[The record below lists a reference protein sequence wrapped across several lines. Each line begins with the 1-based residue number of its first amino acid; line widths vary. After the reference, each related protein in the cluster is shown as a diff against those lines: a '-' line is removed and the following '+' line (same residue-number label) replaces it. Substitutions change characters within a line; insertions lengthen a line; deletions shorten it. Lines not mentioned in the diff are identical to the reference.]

1 LRQLI
6 GLTALAAGVLVGLY
20 GFFLIA
26 YEGDTAGGEEA
37 YVSFGGSKI
46 DADVFGAIT
55 IVVAVLV
62 IGVGLA
68 LVTRRLAS
76 RS

>member
-1 LRQLI
+1 LRRLI
-6 GLTALAAGVLVGLY
+6 GLTALAAGILAALY
-20 GFFLIA
+20 GLFLVA
-26 YEGDTAGGEEA
+26 YEGDTAGGEET

-55 IVVAVLV
+55 IVIAVLV

-68 LVTRRLAS
+68 LVTRRFAS

>member
-6 GLTALAAGVLVGLY
+6 GLTALAAGVLAALY
-20 GFFLIA
+20 GLFLVA
-26 YEGDTAGGEEA
+26 YEGDTAGCEET
-37 YVSFGGSKI
+37 YVSFGGSKV

-55 IVVAVLV
+55 VVVAVLV

-68 LVTRRLAS
+68 LVRRRFAR

>member
-1 LRQLI
+1 LRQLL

-26 YEGDTAGGEEA
+26 YEGDTAGGEET
-37 YVSFGGSKI
+37 YVSFGGSEI
-46 DADVFGAIT
+46 DADIFGGIAV
-55 IVVAVLV
+55 VVAVLA

-68 LVTRRLAS
+68 VVRGRFARRS
-76 RS
+76 

>member
-20 GFFLIA
+20 GFFLLA
-26 YEGDTAGGEEA
+26 YEGDTAGGEET
-37 YVSFGGSKI
+37 YVSFGGSEI
-46 DADVFGAIT
+46 DADVFGVISL
-55 IVVAVLV
+55 VVAAVS
-62 IGVGLA
+62 IGVGLV
-68 LVTRRLAS
+68 LVTRRFAR